1 MICVTYILR
10 LVTPQATILDEFLDE
25 IAYFE
30 GLWVNIV
37 PAANHPTPPFLRY
50 ESPDLG
56 HLYEETLIRGVGEKG
71 WFATLKLSHFELGV
85 LYVLSSSQ
93 KWRTPNTGINVTA
106 LIESRGI
113 CFRMKFTFYNKFFF
127 FFFFLFLGSWKSS
140 SILAR
145 CFLQPAEVSVHH

>member
-37 PAANHPTPPFLRY
+37 PSANHPTPPFLRY

-71 WFATLKLSHFELGV
+71 
-85 LYVLSSSQ
+85 
-93 KWRTPNTGINVTA
+93 
-106 LIESRGI
+106 
-113 CFRMKFTFYNKFFF
+113 
-127 FFFFLFLGSWKSS
+127 
-140 SILAR
+140 
-145 CFLQPAEVSVHH
+145 